1 MSRVLV
7 VLAVGA
13 IDFTFQQAITPAL
26 PAIQL
31 QLDASATAVTWLVTG
46 FLLATVVSLP
56 LAGPL
61 GDRYG
66 RRRVLLWS
74 LAAFTVGSVLCAV
87 ADDMPLLI
95 TGRVVQG
102 LGGGLVPLALAIA
115 GDNLPAAEVPRAIG
129 FLIGASGIGVVVG
142 ALLTGFLV
150 DEVSVAAVFWGLCGI
165 SVLTAVAVR
174 LLIPESPIHSRDPVD
189 WAGALL
195 LGTGLGALML
205 AISQGNE
212 WGWASASI
220 LGLLAASVV
229 LVGGF
234 AAHERGVAHPL
245 IPVRLLSRRP
255 LWTANAAG
263 LAIGLAYFIP
273 FPLVA
278 LIAGY
283 PESTGY
289 GLGMTS
295 TEVALLLTPGA
306 TGALVGGIA
315 GGRLVTVIGA
325 RRQAIL
331 GGVFAVTCYAALLV
345 LPATAAAL
353 AGALIPMGAAIGVGV
368 GAIISL
374 TLRGSSTSEAAVAA
388 GVNTVVRTVGS
399 ALGPQVAAAVVV
411 TAPALASGLPAEDGF
426 DRAFA
431 VGLLAAFGAL
441 ACAWIVPTGRQD
453 PLLARD

>member
-1 MSRVLV
+1 MSRVIA

-31 QLDASATAVTWLVTG
+31 QFDASATAITWLVTG

-61 GDRYG
+61 GDRHG

-74 LAAFTVGSVLCAV
+74 LSAFIVGSVLCAL
-87 ADDMPLLI
+87 ADAMPLLI

-115 GDNLPAAEVPRAIG
+115 GDNLPAAELPRAIG
-129 FLIGASGIGVVVG
+129 FLIGVSGIGVVVG

-150 DEVSVAAVFWGLCGI
+150 DEVSVASVFWGLCGI

-174 LLIPESPIHSRDPVD
+174 LLIPESPIHSHDPVD
-189 WAGALL
+189 WAGALM
-195 LGTGLGALML
+195 LGSGLGALML

-212 WGWASASI
+212 WGWGSPSI

-234 AAHERGVAHPL
+234 AARERGVAHPL
-245 IPVRLLSRRP
+245 MAPALLVRRV
-255 LWTANAAG
+255 LWRANAAG

-273 FPLVA
+273 FPLVS

-289 GLGMTS
+289 GLDMSS
-295 TEVALLLTPGA
+295 TEVAVLLTPGA
-306 TGALVGGIA
+306 GGALVGGIA
-315 GGRLVTVIGA
+315 GGRVVTVIGA
-325 RRQAIL
+325 RRQAIAASAL
-331 GGVFAVTCYAALLV
+331 AVTSYAALLA

-353 AGALIPMGAAIGVGV
+353 AAALIPMGAAIGLGV
-368 GAIISL
+368 GAVISL
-374 TLRGSSTSEAAVAA
+374 TQRGSSTSEAAVAV
-388 GVNTVVRTVGS
+388 GVNTVVRTIGS
-399 ALGPQVAAAVVV
+399 ALGPQVAAAVLVA
-411 TAPALASGLPAEDGF
+411 APLLASGLPSEDGF
-426 DRAFA
+426 ERAFA
-431 VGLLAAFGAL
+431 VGLLAALGAL
-441 ACAWIVPTGRQD
+441 ACAWIIPAARED
-453 PLLARD
+453 PLLGG